1 MKRTNSVRQAKIEH
15 DSLLEKAIEKKEII
29 QQSSE
34 GNFGMYDV
42 IPSNTGRIVGDACDR
57 FFESR
62 NIKYGSSWFHGQKD
76 RKKELQKLKDEQN
89 KDH

>member
-15 DSLLEKAIEKKEII
+15 DALLEKAIEKKGII

-42 IPSNTGRIVGDACDR
+42 IPSNTGRIVGNACDR

-62 NIKYGSSWFHGQKD
+62 NIKYGSSWFHEQKE
-76 RKKELQKLKDEQN
+76 RKKEKEQLKNEN
-89 KDH
+89 N